1 MKATSQQLLL
11 TGTGSLGDNL
21 SAVLIYLT
29 KNLPVVLHLVV
40 NSQSPPVPMIP
51 LQGTRATASF

>member
-29 KNLPVVLHLVV
+29 KTCL
-40 NSQSPPVPMIP
+40 SSYIW
-51 LQGTRATASF
+51 S